1 MNAVLAILFAATL
14 SAPQPPERTRIRSD
28 AADYD
33 RMHGIAVFEGHV
45 SIEHAGEYT
54 MNADRLYAVMVAS
67 NELSR
72 VVAVGNVVVTNAARV
87 GMCDR
92 ATYRRAKR
100 EIEMF
105 ADGKGGY
112 ARLVD
117 HGDHP
122 GELEGERIR
131 FWLDAEQVEVEN
143 ARITT
148 GGKGG
153 MELL

>member
-1 MNAVLAILFAATL
+1 MSAALAIVFAATL
-14 SAPQPPERTRIRSD
+14 AAPQPPELTRIRSES
-28 AADYD
+28 ADYD
-33 RMHGIAVFEGHV
+33 RAQGIAVFEGHV
-45 SIEHAGEYT
+45 VIEHAGEYT
-54 MNADRLYAVMVAS
+54 MNADRLYAVMAAS
-67 NELSR
+67 NELGR

-87 GMCDR
+87 GTCAM

-105 ADGKGGY
+105 GDGKGGY

-117 HGDHP
+117 FGEHP

-148 GGKGG
+148 GAKGG